1 MSKKEQIDYRIIT
14 IGDSGVGKTS
24 IIRRYVHS
32 IFDED
37 SLSTIGVSFSYKE
50 VVLKDKDKVKLKLV
64 DTAGQE
70 KFKSLTKS
78 YFKNTD
84 VVLFVFALDDKV
96 SFNNIKEWIELFI
109 QNNTGRKDVLKYLVG
124 NKNDL
129 EPEIEQNCIDDFA
142 NENQLK
148 YISTSAK
155 DNISI
160 DDLFYEIAEKLY
172 NANINKGDTKQ
183 KNITLKKGD
192 NDQNKRRCV
201 LCRQD
206 L

>member
-1 MSKKEQIDYRIIT
+1 MSKNELEFRIIT
-14 IGDSGVGKTS
+14 VGDSGVGKTS

-32 IFDED
+32 IYDDD

-50 VVLKDKDKVKLKLV
+50 VVRGKDKIKLKLV

-109 QNNTGRKDVLKYLVG
+109 QNNSRDKEVLKYLVG

-129 EPEIEQNCIDDFA
+129 KSEIEQKLIDDFA
-142 NENQLK
+142 NENQFK

-155 DNISI
+155 DNVSI
-160 DDLFYEIAEKLY
+160 NELFEKIADNLY
-172 NANINKGDTKQ
+172 NAYIIKGDPKQ
-183 KNITLKKGD
+183 KNITLKKGG
-192 NDQNKRRCV
+192 QNQPKRNCILCV
-201 LCRQD
+201 GD
-206 L
+206 V

>member
-1 MSKKEQIDYRIIT
+1 MSKNELEFRIIT
-14 IGDSGVGKTS
+14 VGDSGVGKTS

-32 IFDED
+32 IYDDD

-50 VVLKDKDKVKLKLV
+50 VVRGKDKIKLKLV

-84 VVLFVFALDDKV
+84 VVLFVFALDDKI

-109 QNNTGRKDVLKYLVG
+109 QNNSRDKEVLKYLVG

-129 EPEIEQNCIDDFA
+129 NSEIEQKLIDDFA
-142 NENQLK
+142 NENQFK

-160 DDLFYEIAEKLY
+160 NELFEQIAEKLY

>member
-1 MSKKEQIDYRIIT
+1 MSKNELEFRIIT
-14 IGDSGVGKTS
+14 VGDSGVGKTS

-32 IFDED
+32 IYDDD

-50 VVLKDKDKVKLKLV
+50 VVRGKDKIKLKLV

-84 VVLFVFALDDKV
+84 VVLFVFALDDKI

-109 QNNTGRKDVLKYLVG
+109 QNNSRDKEVLKYLVG

-129 EPEIEQNCIDDFA
+129 KSEIEQKLIDDFA
-142 NENQLK
+142 NENQFK

-155 DNISI
+155 DNVSI
-160 DDLFYEIAEKLY
+160 NELFEKIADNLY
-172 NANINKGDTKQ
+172 NAYIIKGDIKQ
-183 KNITLKKGD
+183 KNIILKNGGQKQPKKNCFLCAGD
-192 NDQNKRRCV
+192 V
-201 LCRQD
+201 
-206 L
+206 

>member
-1 MSKKEQIDYRIIT
+1 MSKNELEFRIIT
-14 IGDSGVGKTS
+14 VGDSGVGKTS

-32 IFDED
+32 IYDDE

-50 VVLKDKDKVKLKLV
+50 VVRGKDKIKLKLV

-84 VVLFVFALDDKV
+84 VVLFVFALDDKI

-129 EPEIEQNCIDDFA
+129 EPEIEQNNIDDFA

>member
-1 MSKKEQIDYRIIT
+1 MSKNQQIDYRIIT

-129 EPEIEQNCIDDFA
+129 QPEIEQNYIDDFA

-160 DDLFYEIAEKLY
+160 NELFYEIAEKLY

-192 NDQNKRRCV
+192 NVQNKRRCV

-206 L
+206 

>member
-1 MSKKEQIDYRIIT
+1 MSKNELEFRIIT
-14 IGDSGVGKTS
+14 VGDSGVGKTS

-32 IFDED
+32 IYDDD

-50 VVLKDKDKVKLKLV
+50 VVRGKDKIKLKLV

-84 VVLFVFALDDKV
+84 VVLFVFALDDKI

-109 QNNTGRKDVLKYLVG
+109 QNNSRDKEVLKYLVG

-129 EPEIEQNCIDDFA
+129 KSEIEQKLIDDFA
-142 NENQLK
+142 NENQFK

-155 DNISI
+155 DNVSI
-160 DDLFYEIAEKLY
+160 NELFEQIADKLY
-172 NANINKGDTKQ
+172 NAHIIKGDTKQ
-183 KNITLKKGD
+183 NNITLKKGG
-192 NDQNKRRCV
+192 QKQPKRNCF
-201 LCRQD
+201 LCTGD
-206 L
+206 V

>member
-1 MSKKEQIDYRIIT
+1 MSKNELEFRIIT
-14 IGDSGVGKTS
+14 VGDSGVGKTS

-32 IFDED
+32 IYDDD

-50 VVLKDKDKVKLKLV
+50 VVRGKDKIKLKLV

-84 VVLFVFALDDKV
+84 VVLFVFALDDKI

-109 QNNTGRKDVLKYLVG
+109 QNNSRDKEVLKYLVG

-129 EPEIEQNCIDDFA
+129 KSEIEQKLIDDFA
-142 NENQLK
+142 NENQFK

-155 DNISI
+155 DNVSI
-160 DDLFYEIAEKLY
+160 NELFEKIADNLY
-172 NANINKGDTKQ
+172 NAYIIKGDIKQ
-183 KNITLKKGD
+183 KNIILKNGGQKQPKRNCFLCAGD
-192 NDQNKRRCV
+192 V
-201 LCRQD
+201 
-206 L
+206 

>member
-1 MSKKEQIDYRIIT
+1 MSKNELEFRIIT
-14 IGDSGVGKTS
+14 VGDSGVGKTS

-32 IFDED
+32 IYDDD

-50 VVLKDKDKVKLKLV
+50 VVRGKDKIKLKLV

-84 VVLFVFALDDKV
+84 VVLFVFALDDKI

-109 QNNTGRKDVLKYLVG
+109 QNNSREKEVLIYLVG

-129 EPEIEQNCIDDFA
+129 NSDIEQKLIDDFA
-142 NENQLK
+142 NENQFK

-160 DDLFYEIAEKLY
+160 NELFEQIADNLY
-172 NANINKGDTKQ
+172 NAYIIKGDIKQ
-183 KNITLKKGD
+183 KNITLKNGGQKQPKRNCFLCAGD
-192 NDQNKRRCV
+192 V
-201 LCRQD
+201 
-206 L
+206 

>member
-1 MSKKEQIDYRIIT
+1 MSKNELEFRIIT

-32 IFDED
+32 IYDDE

-50 VVLKDKDKVKLKLV
+50 VVCGKDKIKLKLV

-84 VVLFVFALDDKV
+84 VVLFVFALDDKI

-109 QNNTGRKDVLKYLVG
+109 QNNTRDKEVLKYLIG

-129 EPEIEQNCIDDFA
+129 NSEIEQKLIEDFA

-160 DDLFYEIAEKLY
+160 NELFEQIAENLHTAY
-172 NANINKGDTKQ
+172 INKGEIKQ

-192 NDQNKRRCV
+192 NEQNRRRCV

>member
-1 MSKKEQIDYRIIT
+1 MSKNELEFRIIT
-14 IGDSGVGKTS
+14 VGDSGVGKTS

-32 IFDED
+32 IYDDD

-50 VVLKDKDKVKLKLV
+50 VVRGKDKIKLKLV

-84 VVLFVFALDDKV
+84 VVLFVFALDDKI

-109 QNNTGRKDVLKYLVG
+109 QNNSRDKEVLKYLVG

-129 EPEIEQNCIDDFA
+129 NSEIEQKLIDDFA
-142 NENQLK
+142 NENQFK

-160 DDLFYEIAEKLY
+160 NELFEKIADNLY
-172 NANINKGDTKQ
+172 NAYIIKGDPKQ
-183 KNITLKKGD
+183 KNITLKNGGRKQPKKNCFLCAGD
-192 NDQNKRRCV
+192 V
-201 LCRQD
+201 
-206 L
+206 

>member
-1 MSKKEQIDYRIIT
+1 MSKNELEFRIIT
-14 IGDSGVGKTS
+14 VGDSGVGKTS

-32 IFDED
+32 IYDDD

-50 VVLKDKDKVKLKLV
+50 VVRGKDKIKLKLV

-84 VVLFVFALDDKV
+84 VVLFVFALDDKI

-109 QNNTGRKDVLKYLVG
+109 QNNSRDKEVLKYLVG

-129 EPEIEQNCIDDFA
+129 NSEIEQKLIDDFA
-142 NENQLK
+142 NENQFK

-160 DDLFYEIAEKLY
+160 NELFEKIADNLY
-172 NANINKGDTKQ
+172 NAYIIKGDPKQ
-183 KNITLKKGD
+183 KNITLKNGGQKQPKKNCFLCAGD
-192 NDQNKRRCV
+192 V
-201 LCRQD
+201 
-206 L
+206 